1 MLTDLVMFFSFTLR
15 YAAEIESYFIS
26 AERLQK
32 YTTLESEDQ
41 LEKENDTVKIK
52 EGWPCDGLI
61 EFENVTMRYRPN
73 LDPSIK
79 GLTFKVEPRMKIGIV
94 GRTGAGK
101 SSIFQT
107 LFRLIDIEEG
117 SIHIDGVNIQDVGLH
132 LLRKN
137 IAFIP

>member
-32 YTTLESEDQ
+32 YTILESEDQ
-41 LEKENDTVKIK
+41 LEKESDALQIK
-52 EGWPCDGLI
+52 QGWPSQGHI
-61 EFENVTMRYRPN
+61 EFKNVTMRYRPN

-79 GLTFKVEPRMKIGIV
+79 NLTFKVEPRMKIGIV

-101 SSIFQT
+101 SSIF
-107 LFRLIDIEEG
+107 
-117 SIHIDGVNIQDVGLH
+117 
-132 LLRKN
+132 
-137 IAFIP
+137 